1 MKQLFLFIS
10 LIFLSLQSKAQ
21 TDLTCLDTY
30 YHEILYK
37 PASTE
42 PYEQLTL
49 CQKSVLFCSN
59 SDYVIFRSETN
70 GSDTIKIDSCLNQ
83 FQGVKYS
90 TFSYAGHTR
99 SCNFTVTYSFNKS
112 GATQDR
118 YIVRIEN
125 LTIPLLWLIHINPN
139 SL

>member
-1 MKQLFLFIS
+1 MKQLFFFIS

-21 TDLTCLDTY
+21 EDLTCLDTY

-37 PASTE
+37 SSKSE
-42 PYEQLTL
+42 PYEQLWL

-59 SDYVIFRSETN
+59 NEYAIFRSEQN
-70 GSDTIKIDSCLNQ
+70 VCDTIKIDSCLLQ

-99 SCNFTVTYSFNKS
+99 NCNFTVTYYFNKN
-112 GATQDR
+112 GPTQDR